1 MTSPAMTTPALTNR
15 QRLAR
20 SYKAWGVAAL
30 LSLVTVLPVYLAVT
44 SSGIEL
50 SRLMSV
56 PVMVV
61 VGLIGPVVGA
71 YLSMRSGLG
80 RFCTGAAFV
89 IIATPMTSLPLLAIP
104 AYVLAP
110 WIAVAISEEP
120 VPQRRNG

>member
-1 MTSPAMTTPALTNR
+1 MTNRAMTTPVLTNR

-30 LSLVTVLPVYLAVT
+30 VSLVTVLPVYLAVT
-44 SSGIEL
+44 SSGIEM
-50 SRLMSV
+50 SRLVSV

-71 YLSMRSGLG
+71 FLSMRAGLG

>member
-1 MTSPAMTTPALTNR
+1 MTTPALTNR

-30 LSLVTVLPVYLAVT
+30 LSLVTVLPVYLAIT

-80 RFCTGAAFV
+80 RFCTAAAFV

-120 VPQRRNG
+120 APERWNG

>member
-20 SYKAWGVAAL
+20 SYKAWGVSAL

-71 YLSMRSGLG
+71 YLSMRFGLG

-110 WIAVAISEEP
+110 WIAVAITEEP
-120 VPQRRNG
+120 APQR

>member
-1 MTSPAMTTPALTNR
+1 MTSPAMTPPALTNR

-30 LSLVTVLPVYLAVT
+30 VSLVTVLPVYLAVT

-56 PVMVV
+56 PVMVA

-110 WIAVAISEEP
+110 WIAVAISEAP
-120 VPQRRNG
+120 VPQRQNG

>member
-1 MTSPAMTTPALTNR
+1 MTNPAMTTPILTNR
-15 QRLAR
+15 ERLAR

-50 SRLMSV
+50 SWLASV
-56 PVMVV
+56 AVMVV

-71 YLSMRSGLG
+71 YLSGRAGLG
-80 RFCTGAAFV
+80 RFCTGIAFV

-104 AYVLAP
+104 AYILAP
-110 WIAVAISEEP
+110 WIAVAITEEP
-120 VPQRRNG
+120 APQRQNG

>member
-1 MTSPAMTTPALTNR
+1 MTNRAMTTPALTNR

-30 LSLVTVLPVYLAVT
+30 VSLVTVLPVYLAVT
-44 SSGIEL
+44 SSGIEM
-50 SRLMSV
+50 SRLVSV

-61 VGLIGPVVGA
+61 VGLIGPLVGA
-71 YLSMRSGLG
+71 FLSMRAGLG

-120 VPQRRNG
+120 VPQRQNG

>member
-1 MTSPAMTTPALTNR
+1 MTSPAITTPALTNR

-30 LSLVTVLPVYLAVT
+30 LSLVTVLPVYLFVT

-56 PVMVV
+56 PVMVG

-120 VPQRRNG
+120 APQRWNG

>member
-1 MTSPAMTTPALTNR
+1 MTNGVMTTPVLTNR

-50 SRLMSV
+50 SRLVSV

-71 YLSMRSGLG
+71 FLSARAGLG

-120 VPQRRNG
+120 APQHWNG

>member
-30 LSLVTVLPVYLAVT
+30 LSMVTVLPVYLAVT

-61 VGLIGPVVGA
+61 VGLIGPVA
-71 YLSMRSGLG
+71 G
-80 RFCTGAAFV
+80 RT
-89 IIATPMTSLPLLAIP
+89 
-104 AYVLAP
+104 
-110 WIAVAISEEP
+110 
-120 VPQRRNG
+120 

>member
-1 MTSPAMTTPALTNR
+1 MTNRSMTTAALTNR

-20 SYKAWGVAAL
+20 SYQAWGVAAL
-30 LSLVTVLPVYLAVT
+30 VSLVTVLPVYRAVT
-44 SSGIEL
+44 SSGLEL
-50 SRLMSV
+50 SRLESV
-56 PVMVV
+56 SVMVA
-61 VGLIGPVVGA
+61 VGLVGPMLGA
-71 YLSMRSGLG
+71 YLSARAGLG

-120 VPQRRNG
+120 APQHWNG

>member
-1 MTSPAMTTPALTNR
+1 MTSPATTTPALTNR

-20 SYKAWGVAAL
+20 SYKAWGAAAL
-30 LSLVTVLPVYLAVT
+30 LSLVTVLPVYLFVT

-110 WIAVAISEEP
+110 WIAVAINEEP
-120 VPQRRNG
+120 APPRRNG

>member
-1 MTSPAMTTPALTNR
+1 MTNRAMTTPALTNR

-30 LSLVTVLPVYLAVT
+30 VSLVTVLPVYLAVT
-44 SSGIEL
+44 SSGIEM
-50 SRLMSV
+50 SRLVSV

-71 YLSMRSGLG
+71 FLSMRAGLE

>member
-1 MTSPAMTTPALTNR
+1 MTNPATTPMLTNR

-20 SYKAWGVAAL
+20 SYMAWGVAAL

-50 SRLMSV
+50 SRLESV
-56 PVMVV
+56 AVMVA
-61 VGLIGPVVGA
+61 VGLVGPTVGA
-71 YLSMRSGLG
+71 FLSARAGLG
-80 RFCTGAAFV
+80 RFCTGVAFV

-110 WIAVAISEEP
+110 WIAVAITEEP
-120 VPQRRNG
+120 APQHWNG